1 MRYRASAMIE
11 LPPIGR
17 NNSIH
22 LNNRKNEGETTV
34 SPSFCLVCR
43 LYRSFHAANVL
54 FNVRHAVLAV
64 LCTDFDD
71 CRADDR
77 AV

>member
-34 SPSFCLVCR
+34 SPSFCHLNINEPMKNEPKPV
-43 LYRSFHAANVL
+43 
-54 FNVRHAVLAV
+54 
-64 LCTDFDD
+64 
-71 CRADDR
+71 
-77 AV
+77 